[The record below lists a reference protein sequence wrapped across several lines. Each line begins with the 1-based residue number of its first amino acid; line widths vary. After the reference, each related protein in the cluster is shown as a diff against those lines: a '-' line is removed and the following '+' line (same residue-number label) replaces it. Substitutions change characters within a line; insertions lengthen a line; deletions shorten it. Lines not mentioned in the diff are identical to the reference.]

1 MNFAALEATVNGA
14 VLRHLANAQVVV
26 AGTTVRG
33 IFDNPAAVAQLGM
46 GMADV
51 SPTVKVASS
60 ALPADPVGQEILVNG
75 VPYTI
80 IAPSPD
86 GTGLTVLTLGRTQ

>member
-1 MNFAALEATVNGA
+1 MNFAALEATVNDA

-51 SPTVKVASS
+51 SPTVKVASA
-60 ALPADPVGQEILVNG
+60 ALPADPVDQEVLVNG
-75 VPYTI
+75 VPYIVMT
-80 IAPSPD
+80 ASPD

>member
-1 MNFAALEATVNGA
+1 MNFAALEASANAA

-26 AGTTVRG
+26 AGVTVRG

-51 SPTVKVASS
+51 GPTVKVASS
-60 ALPADPVGQEILVNG
+60 ALPADPVDQEILVNG

-80 IAPSPD
+80 IASSPD